1 MNDDGI
7 NIDGLYTGL
16 KAFADAVSTLRKT
29 VAQVL
34 PSLIEI
40 GKIFGEFALWAEA
53 VDKMANAQIVF
64 TDDFTLELAHKFCEE
79 PDIVQAVDRY
89 YYEGGHISPLIET
102 LKQHDGMEMY
112 QRFYEEIIA
121 AFQQEHYQLACTGL
135 FSLAD
140 GILADASDMQ
150 GCVNYEKRIKKFE
163 ERISN
168 NEELTGLDRKFWCV
182 YTGLN
187 AVTGTMFNGKPFT
200 EKEEDLLNR
209 NWLQHGRTHRTY
221 TRMDFLKAL
230 LLVDGILFFAEQG
243 NAKSQIEEDKA

>member
-1 MNDDGI
+1 MTVSI
-7 NIDGLYTGL
+7 
-16 KAFADAVSTLRKT
+16 ADIRHAIEIV
-29 VAQVL
+29 
-34 PSLIEI
+34 LIEI
-40 GKIFGEFALWAEA
+40 Y
-53 VDKMANAQIVF
+53 
-64 TDDFTLELAHKFCEE
+64 
-79 PDIVQAVDRY
+79 PDISALG
-89 YYEGGHISPLIET
+89 EGCY
-102 LKQHDGMEMY
+102 DGMEMY

-150 GCVNYEKRIKKFE
+150 GCVNYEKRIKKIE

-221 TRMDFLKAL
+221 TRMDFLKVL

>member
-1 MNDDGI
+1 MNPVKESEITMASVEKFSAG
-7 NIDGLYTGL
+7 
-16 KAFADAVSTLRKT
+16 AVRNQLRHNRRE
-29 VAQVL
+29 
-34 PSLIEI
+34 IEHSS
-40 GKIFGEFALWAEA
+40 
-53 VDKMANAQIVF
+53 N
-64 TDDFTLELAHKFCEE
+64 
-79 PDIVQAVDRY
+79 PDIDPSRQGQDYVLSPDR
-89 YYEGGHISPLIET
+89 
-102 LKQHDGMEMY
+102 GMTEY
-112 QRFYEEIIA
+112 DYFLQRKSELYC
-121 AFQQEHYQLACTGL
+121 YNR
-135 FSLAD
+135 D
-140 GILADASDMQ
+140 DVKVMQ
-150 GCVNYEKRIKKFE
+150 GCVNYEKRIKKIE

>member
-1 MNDDGI
+1 MNDGGI
-7 NIDGLYTGL
+7 NADGLYAGL
-16 KAFADAVSTLRKT
+16 KVFADTVSSIRKT

-34 PSLIEI
+34 PSLIEV
-40 GKIFGEFALWAEA
+40 GKIFGEFAFWAET

-64 TDDFTLELAHKFCEE
+64 TGDFTLELAHKFGDE
-79 PDIVQAVDRY
+79 PTIEQAVDKY
-89 YYEGGHISPLIET
+89 YYEEKHILPLIEAI
-102 LKQHDGMEMY
+102 KQHDGMVLY
-112 QRFYEEIIA
+112 QKFYGEIIA
-121 AFQQEHYQLACTGL
+121 AFQQGHYQLACTGL

-140 GILADASDMQ
+140 GVLSDGAHMQ
-150 GCVNYEKRIKKFE
+150 GCVNYEKRIKKIE

>member
-7 NIDGLYTGL
+7 NTDGLYAGL
-16 KAFADAVSTLRKT
+16 KAFADAVSSLRKT

-34 PSLIEI
+34 PGLIEI

-150 GCVNYEKRIKKFE
+150 GCVNYEKRIKKIE

-243 NAKSQIEEDKA
+243 NSKSQIEEDKA